1 MTTATVQLPVLFDVS
16 GTATVFG
23 ESATTADFISPHLE
37 FTLDMTTE
45 ANDISLNAAH
55 IRNAIAVGD
64 HEISDTIYYAQD
76 KIGGSIDVL
85 CNRLAKAITRG
96 KLVHVP
102 TGTDHSDGGI
112 PMGGRPLV
120 QADGTVSATA
130 GDNIYALKYRTS
142 IAPVNDEQMM
152 GEAMARVAAVHLVGH
167 PLAQAVFKNESTIQ
181 DDLEV
186 AASSTFSLNGYDT
199 NFYNTFATQLS
210 KVLGGALAST
220 PLLNA
225 VLDPSGQVGEAI
237 FEGASDSGSI
247 TAPTGTT
254 THVVTVVNSGGN
266 KFAIGGVTQKTL
278 TLVRGSTYIFDQ
290 AEGTNNGHRLKIST
304 DQASPPTDY
313 PTGITLSTE
322 TPGTAGAKTTFVVP
336 YNAPGTL
343 YYYCDP
349 HGAGMGGVINVVS
362 AQAQSTGTSQLLDV
376 SGEIAG
382 VAVTSLGEVKL
393 LPDVSGNS
401 GSTRGLYGGDKLDDH
416 AKPTYIHD
424 LEAQSF
430 GGQSVRSMTFWLKH
444 SNVDASL
451 NSVTNAEGTIF
462 HAITNANSG
471 AGDVKLKTRDVTN
484 QNDRLVVLDD
494 QASAQITA
502 IKINGTAR
510 THTHAQGAAASLNAA
525 VTEAE
530 IKGAWNHFYVEFASG
545 SEPRV
550 ISWLAERANART
562 KPLLGSYLDEVHY
575 FNKALTD
582 SEISAMKL
590 FRTST
595 LKANGKD
602 LPAVKSM
609 FEQLMNIPGRALD
622 MDSAIEVTGLG
633 TEGAR
638 TSTVGMPIKTGDK
651 IVVFIRPKVEFAFE
665 SVDVTSE
672 NILGFTGS
680 QLDVSNGVVT
690 DISGLV
696 TAGASASTISSVF
709 PGRAAAGQSAE
720 ANTYGWMGS
729 PNATMI
735 GLESTNITAVNTMD
749 QHIWKI
755 TITL

>member
-102 TGTDHSDGGI
+102 TGSDHSDGGI

-120 QADGTVSATA
+120 QADGTVSATP
-130 GDNIYALKYRTS
+130 GNNIYSLKYRTS

-186 AASSTFSLNGYDT
+186 AASSIFNLNGVNT

-210 KVLGGALAST
+210 KVLGGALCST
-220 PLLNA
+220 PLLTA
-225 VLDPSGQVGEAI
+225 VLDPSGQIGEAI
-237 FEGASDSGSI
+237 FEGAGDSGAI
-247 TAPTGTT
+247 AAPSATT

-266 KFAIGGVTQKTL
+266 KFSIGGVAGKTL
-278 TLVRGSTYIFDQ
+278 TFVRGSTYIFDQ
-290 AEGTNNGHRLKIST
+290 AEGTNNTHRLKIAT
-304 DQASPPTDY
+304 DQASPPTNY
-313 PTGITLSTE
+313 PTGVTLSTE
-322 TPGTAGAKTTFVVP
+322 APGTAGATTTIVVP
-336 YNAPGTL
+336 YNAPSIL

-349 HGAGMGGVINVVS
+349 HGAGMGGSINVVD
-362 AQAQSTGTSQLLDV
+362 AQPQGNANNLLDV

-382 VAVTSLGEVKL
+382 VAVTSLGEIKL
-393 LPDVSGNS
+393 LPDVSGNA
-401 GSTRGLYGGDKLDDH
+401 GSTKGLYGGDKLDDH

-430 GGQSVRSMTFWLKH
+430 GGESVRAITFWLKH

-471 AGDVKLKTRDVTN
+471 AGDIKLKTRDVTN
-484 QNDRLVVLDD
+484 QNDRIVVLDD
-494 QASAQITA
+494 QASAQITT

-510 THTHAQGAAASLNAA
+510 THTHAQGAVASLDAV

-550 ISWLAERANART
+550 ISWLAERANSRT

-575 FNKALTD
+575 FNKPLTD
-582 SEISAMKL
+582 SEISAMKS

-595 LKANGKD
+595 LKSNGKD

-633 TEGAR
+633 TEGVR

-696 TAGASASTISSVF
+696 TAGATASTISTVF

>member
-37 FTLDMTTE
+37 FTLDMTTP
-45 ANDISLNAAH
+45 ANGASLDYNDIK
-55 IRNAIAVGD
+55 NAISVGD
-64 HEISDTIYYAQD
+64 HEISDTIYYASNLVNGSVD
-76 KIGGSIDVL
+76 LLANKI
-85 CNRLAKAITRG
+85 AKAITRG

-120 QADGTVSATA
+120 AANGLVDTVTNS
-130 GDNIYALKYRTS
+130 NNKYALKYRTS
-142 IAPVNDEQMM
+142 IAPINDEQMM

-181 DDLEV
+181 SDLET
-186 AASSTFSLNGYDT
+186 ASSQTFYSDGST
-199 NFYNTFATQLS
+199 VNFYNTFATQLS
-210 KVLGGALAST
+210 KVLGGALCST
-220 PLLNA
+220 PLANSI
-225 VLDPSGQVGEAI
+225 LDPSGQVGQAI
-237 FEGASDSGSI
+237 FESSNPVTYGV

-266 KFAIGGVTQKTL
+266 KFAIGGVTRPTL

-290 AEGTNNGHRLKIST
+290 ADATNTGHVIQISATAAGANVGYATLAGTAG
-304 DQASPPTDY
+304 Q
-313 PTGITLSTE
+313 
-322 TPGTAGAKTTFVVP
+322 AGAKTTVVVP
-336 YNAPGTL
+336 YNAPDTL
-343 YYYCDP
+343 YYNCTA
-349 HGAGMGGVINVVS
+349 HGAGMGNTIQVQS
-362 AQAQSTGTSQLLDV
+362 ASASQSVTANLLDV

-382 VAVTSLGEVKL
+382 VAVSSLGVVKT

-401 GSTRGLYGGDKLDDH
+401 GSAAGLYGGEKLDDH
-416 AKPTYIHD
+416 AKPTYIHN

-430 GGQSVRSMTFWLKH
+430 GGVSVRSMTFWLKH
-444 SNVDASL
+444 SNIDASL
-451 NSVTNAEGTIF
+451 NSVTNSDGTIF

-471 AGDVKLKTRDVTN
+471 VGDVKFRTRDVNN
-484 QNDRLVVLDD
+484 QNDRLTVLDD
-494 QASAQITA
+494 QTNRQITA
-502 IKINGTAR
+502 IKINGTDR
-510 THTHAQGAAASLNAA
+510 THTHAQGAVAPLSAA

-530 IKGAWNHFYVEFASG
+530 IKGKWNHYYVEFAGG

-562 KPLLGSYLDEVHY
+562 NPLLGSYLDEVHY
-575 FNKALTD
+575 FDKALTS
-582 SEISAMKL
+582 SEILAMKTY
-590 FRTST
+590 RTST
-595 LKANGKD
+595 LKTNGKE

-633 TEGAR
+633 SEGAR
-638 TSTVGMPIKTGDK
+638 TSVVGMPMHNGDT
-651 IVVFIRPKVEFAFE
+651 VVVYIRPKVEFAFE
-665 SVDVTSE
+665 SVDITSQ
-672 NILGFTGS
+672 NLLGFSGS
-680 QLDVSNGVVT
+680 NLDADTTTVK
-690 DISGLV
+690 DISGLA
-696 TAGASASTISSVF
+696 TAGATASTISSVF
-709 PGRAAAGQSAE
+709 PGRATPGQGAE

-735 GLESTNITAVNTMD
+735 GTESTNITAINTMD

-755 TITL
+755 SITL

>member
-23 ESATTADFISPHLE
+23 ESASVADFISPHLE

-45 ANDISLNAAH
+45 ANDISLNAAN
-55 IRNAIAVGD
+55 ITNAIAVGD
-64 HEISDTIYYAQD
+64 HEISDTIYYSQN
-76 KIGGSIDVL
+76 KIGGSIDLL

-120 QADGTVSATA
+120 QANGTVSATP
-130 GDNIYALKYRTS
+130 GNNQYALKYRTS
-142 IAPVNDEQMM
+142 IAPTNDEQMM

-181 DDLEV
+181 SDLEV
-186 AASSTFSLNGYDT
+186 NASSTFSLNGVDT

-210 KVLGGALAST
+210 KVLGGALCST
-220 PLLNA
+220 PLLTA

-237 FEGASDSGSI
+237 FEGSDDAGSI
-247 TAPTGTT
+247 ATPVGTT
-254 THVVTVVNSGGN
+254 THAITVVTYSGN
-266 KFAIGGVTQKTL
+266 KFAIDGVRQKTL
-278 TLVRGSTYIFDQ
+278 TFVRGSTYIFDQ
-290 AEGTNNGHRLKIST
+290 AEATNTGHRFKIAT
-304 DQASPPTDY
+304 DQAAPPTNY
-313 PTGITLSTE
+313 PTGVTLSAE
-322 TPGTAGAKTTFVVP
+322 TPGNAGAKTTFVVP
-336 YNAPGTL
+336 YNAPSTL

-349 HGAGMGGVINVVS
+349 HGAGMGGTINIVS
-362 AQAQSTGTSQLLDV
+362 AQPQGNANNLLDV

-382 VAVTSLGEVKL
+382 VAVTSLGEIKL
-393 LPDVSGNS
+393 LSDVSGNS

-416 AKPTYIHD
+416 AKPTYMHD
-424 LEAQSF
+424 LESTSF

-444 SNVDASL
+444 SNIDASL
-451 NSVTNAEGTIF
+451 NSVTNTDGTIF

-471 AGDVKLKTRDVTN
+471 AGDVKFRTRDVTN
-484 QNDRLVVLDD
+484 QNDRLVVVDD
-494 QASAQITA
+494 QANAQITT

-510 THTHAQGAAASLNAA
+510 THTHSQGGVQSLSAV

-530 IKGAWNHFYVEFASG
+530 IKDKWNHYYIEFASG

-562 KPLLGSYLDEVHY
+562 NPLLGSYLDEVHY
-575 FNKALTD
+575 FDKPLTD
-582 SEISAMKL
+582 SEIAAMKT

-595 LKANGKD
+595 LKSNGKD

-633 TEGAR
+633 SEGSR

-672 NILGFTGS
+672 NILGFSGTN
-680 QLDVSNGVVT
+680 LDLNNNTVT

-696 TAGASASTISSVF
+696 TSGASASTISSVF

-735 GLESTNITAVNTMD
+735 GLESTNITAINTMD